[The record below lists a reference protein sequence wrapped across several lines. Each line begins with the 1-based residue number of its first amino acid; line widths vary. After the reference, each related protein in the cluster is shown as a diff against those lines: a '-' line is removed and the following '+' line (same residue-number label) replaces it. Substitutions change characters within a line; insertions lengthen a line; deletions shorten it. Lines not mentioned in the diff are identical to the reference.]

1 MGQVLNFFPLTI
13 FKSKINLTNEKKKK
27 MIEEI
32 FTMEKKSKNIDYKNQ
47 SSAWT
52 GDTQGFE
59 YIHNNPI
66 FDDFFLEVKKAII
79 EYLNVLEIDHNQ
91 LEIFIQRS
99 WATISREKEN
109 IALHKHLQS
118 HLSFS
123 YYLKKNKEDSNF
135 IIYDDEKK
143 NEFIPGLFGSRTLV
157 KKKLI
162 KEVTLTTATRVSLEV
177 KEDDIVI
184 FPSKTPHSTDQI
196 NGNTERISISGDVI
210 FLAKNTNLIE
220 HLTPNFNNWKKL

>member
-1 MGQVLNFFPLTI
+1 MKVHNFFPLSILQDQIKLTDEE
-13 FKSKINLTNEKKKK
+13 KINLIDDIRV
-27 MIEEI
+27 M
-32 FTMEKKSKNIDYKNQ
+32 KSNSQNSDYKLNKA
-47 SSAWT
+47 SWT
-52 GDTQGFE
+52 GDTQGHE
-59 YIHNNPI
+59 YIYNNPKFNNLFEEI
-66 FDDFFLEVKKAII
+66 KKKIQIYLDLLKIDQDQI
-79 EYLNVLEIDHNQ
+79 ETY
-91 LEIFIQRS
+91 IQRS
-99 WATISREKEN
+99 WATISVGSEVISK
-109 IALHKHLQS
+109 HQHLQS

-123 YYLKKNKEDSNF
+123 YYLKKSKEDSNF

-177 KEDDIVI
+177 KEDDIII